1 MNIYIS
7 GPITG
12 RSDEENEKAFNEAK
26 LEIMKLGHVP
36 VSPWD
41 IGKVLPR
48 SFTHSDYMDIDI
60 EILRRCDAV
69 VFIDGWEKSDGCQLE
84 HAIVRS
90 WQLSVDPEFP
100 DIKVYYSI
108 ASILEADE

>member
-12 RSDEENEKAFNEAK
+12 RSNEDNEKAFNEAK

-41 IGKVLPR
+41 IGKALPR
-48 SFTHSDYMDIDI
+48 SFTHSDYMAIDI

-69 VFIDGWEKSDGCQLE
+69 VFIDGWEKSDGCQYE
-84 HAIVRS
+84 HALTRT
-90 WQLSVDPEFP
+90 WQFIQPAGP
-100 DIKVYYSI
+100 NIKGYYSI
-108 ASILEADE
+108 ASIPEAEA